1 MLAARGQWVLI
12 GGMNP
17 SLNLFLIGPTG
28 AGKTTLG
35 AWLAPR
41 LSLPCVDLDRVIEAQ
56 AGQPVREIFA
66 HEGEAG
72 FRARE
77 SAALLEH
84 STHAGVLLVCGGG
97 IVTHADNRAWLRQ
110 RGFVLWLRVS
120 APTRARRLADDAT
133 RPLLAGDDL
142 LARLQQLDAARA
154 IWYRECA
161 DAVLDETHDENID
174 ALGAR
179 ALALLHVH
187 WRRGAAI
194 TGAPA

>member
-1 MLAARGQWVLI
+1 
-12 GGMNP
+12 MNP

-41 LSLPCVDLDRVIEAQ
+41 LGLPCVDLDRMVEAQ
-56 AGQPVREIFA
+56 AGQPVRAIFE

-77 SAALLEH
+77 SAALAEH

-97 IVTHADNRAWLRQ
+97 IVTVTENRELLR
-110 RGFVLWLRVS
+110 RHGFVLWLDVS

-142 LARLQQLDAARA
+142 LTRLQQLDADRA
-154 IWYRECA
+154 AWYGECA
-161 DAVLDETHDENID
+161 DAVVEEVPGETAE
-174 ALGAR
+174 ALGQR
-179 ALALLHVH
+179 TLDGLQQH
-187 WRRGAAI
+187 WQRGVRHAGPAA
-194 TGAPA
+194 